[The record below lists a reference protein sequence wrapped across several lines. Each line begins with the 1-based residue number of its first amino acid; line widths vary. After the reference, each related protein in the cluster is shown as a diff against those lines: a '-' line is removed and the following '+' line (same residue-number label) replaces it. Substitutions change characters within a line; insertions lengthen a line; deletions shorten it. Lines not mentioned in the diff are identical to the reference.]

1 MRLIFEVLLSIG
13 ALKIKRKK
21 RNKQAKLIE
30 KEKNRSKNIERK
42 GKLNKKKKIIGNGRK
57 T

>member
-1 MRLIFEVLLSIG
+1 MKPFLRLIFEVLLSIG
-13 ALKIKRKK
+13 ALKIKREK

-42 GKLNKKKKIIGNGRK
+42 GKLN
-57 T
+57 